1 MRAGS
6 PTGSTLLAFDF
17 DGTLAPICDDP
28 AQVRLDRGAAA
39 LLAEITN
46 MEGVVVAIVSGR
58 DADDV
63 SHRVQTPGAFIIASH
78 GLEIRAPGGV
88 LVRDAPPLSFA
99 FDGELQRE
107 IAASGM
113 RLEVKKHA
121 VALHWRGI
129 PYEAIAPVVDMF
141 RAWAKEERLD
151 VIEGRCVAEAR
162 SAGGGKEEALRWL
175 SRAVGAARV
184 VYAGDDLTDFG
195 PLRFAAEKGRALFLA
210 SNERVPP
217 PGVTVVGSFREL
229 FRLIRQEVMI

>member
-6 PTGSTLLAFDF
+6 TAGSTLLAFDF

-28 AQVRLDRGAAA
+28 ALVRLDRGASA
-39 LLAEITN
+39 LLAETTQ

-58 DADDV
+58 DADDL
-63 SHRVQTPGAFIIASH
+63 SHRVNAPGAYLIASH

-88 LVRDAPPLSFA
+88 LVRDAPRLSFV
-99 FDGELQRE
+99 FDRELERE
-107 IAASGM
+107 IAASGL
-113 RLEVKKHA
+113 RIESKKHA

-141 RAWAKEERLD
+141 RAWAKAAPLEL
-151 VIEGRCVAEAR
+151 IEGRCVVEAR
-162 SAGGGKEEALRWL
+162 TAGAGKEEALRWL

-195 PLRFAAEKGRALFLA
+195 PLRFAAERGRGLFVA
-210 SNERVPP
+210 SDERIPP

-229 FRLIRQEVMI
+229 FRVIREEVMI